1 MDISKIQF
9 PAKGEIFSMIAKE
22 AADFIAKNKEKN
34 KPTQLR
40 KFYNE
45 LIMWNER
52 VQSATDKDKKY
63 HELEPFIKMLKA
75 KVAYANSRN
84 HVDNNFKKVFE
95 QCIDEI
101 KNAETLFHAKLF
113 IESVTG
119 YLKFLG
125 L

>member
-1 MDISKIQF
+1 MNIDEIKF
-9 PAKGEIFSMIAKE
+9 PAKGDIFSKTAKD
-22 AADFIAKNKEKN
+22 AADFIAKNKGKN

-63 HELEPFIKMLKA
+63 NELEPFIKMLKA
-75 KVAYANSRN
+75 KVAYAKGRG
-84 HVDNNFKKVFE
+84 HVDDNFKNIFE
-95 QCIDEI
+95 RCIDQI
-101 KNAETLFHAKLF
+101 KNAETLLHAKLF
-113 IESVTG
+113 IESITG